1 MDKREWKR
9 EGEGEKKEVGEKN
22 TDSQRK
28 KAIKDVLRF
37 SCVSMLQHATETE
50 QQQPEA
56 NNATLVTLMLTTNDM
71 FEDFT
76 ERNLLCN
83 HTRE

>member
-1 MDKREWKR
+1 MRKRGRGRKERSRR
-9 EGEGEKKEVGEKN
+9 EKYRQPEK
-22 TDSQRK
+22 K

-37 SCVSMLQHATETE
+37 SCVSMLPHATETE

-71 FEDFT
+71 FEVFT
-76 ERNLLCN
+76 ERNSLCN